1 MAYPNPNSAP
11 YSNTLALALTP
22 LTLTRCVAYEYSGY
36 VDDEY
41 VRVSSGGCH
50 HDPCETADSRG
61 CFYGWDVTQGHDD
74 EDEEGEDDDDDDDKD
89 GEGDDDSSVGVE
101 VGVEVGIEVWVGGD
115 GDGED
120 DDAFGT
126 AAKKEGK
133 DKDTKDKEKTKDKT
147 KDHDHDHDH
156 VHKGSGKGKSKG
168 KDKGGSNVLA
178 NGYCCRGAL
187 CNLKPVEEIC
197 GAAAPVAL
205 LEPQP

>member
-11 YSNTLALALTP
+11 YSNTLALALTLA

-61 CFYGWDVTQGHDD
+61 CFYGYGWDVTGVHAD
-74 EDEEGEDDDDDDDKD
+74 EDEKGEQDDDDDDSD
-89 GEGDDDSSVGVE
+89 GNGDGDST
-101 VGVEVGIEVWVGGD
+101 GGD
-115 GDGED
+115 GDGD
-120 DDAFGT
+120 DDNAFGT
-126 AAKKEGK
+126 TAKKEGK
-133 DKDTKDKEKTKDKT
+133 DKS
-147 KDHDHDHDH
+147 
-156 VHKGSGKGKSKG
+156 KGDKSKG
-168 KDKGGSNVLA
+168 KGKGDSNVLA

-197 GAAAPVAL
+197 GAAAPVATRTPTL
-205 LEPQP
+205 AL